1 MEKKNWFY
9 IAIGCIV
16 VSILSLFTSVVAYTT
31 GSGSHFSYSIID
43 LIRNDEF
50 TDQVLWDYYG
60 PILWNISGPTVT
72 ILSIIAILGI
82 ICAVV
87 GLITLRA
94 QRPNTWQFRLTVA
107 GLIATAFPSLL
118 IILGVLVLGRNFG
131 GTLSCGIAPILTPVA
146 MAISVYV
153 VIRRKNT
160 VQEQLQKELE
170 AKGLIQRGGDLL

>member
-31 GSGSHFSYSIID
+31 GSGTHYSYSIID
-43 LIRNDEF
+43 LIQGDDF
-50 TDQVLWDYYG
+50 TNQVLWDYKG
-60 PILWNISGPTVT
+60 PVLWDISGPTVT
-72 ILSIIAILGI
+72 ILSIIAVLGI
-82 ICAVV
+82 ICAVI
-87 GLITLRA
+87 GLITLRV
-94 QRPNTWQFRLTVA
+94 QRPNTWQFRLTVV

-131 GTLSCGIAPILTPVA
+131 GSLSCGIAPIITPIA

-160 VQEQLQKELE
+160 LQEQLQKELE
-170 AKGLIQRGGDLL
+170 AKGLIKKGGDLL